1 MRTVRISRNG
11 CNGFSLVEVL
21 VAFAI
26 LASVLTATLGVFS
39 ASVSSSRQVASYERA
54 LGVAVAQMSAV
65 SRDADLEPGFWSG
78 ETESGLRWVT
88 TVEQWPGSDDEAGVR
103 AAIVPYSVTVSV
115 AWREQRGERSVE
127 IHSIR
132 LGKGL

>member
-1 MRTVRISRNG
+1 MWTNRLSHKG
-11 CNGFSLVEVL
+11 CRGFSLVEVL

-39 ASVSSSRQVASYERA
+39 ASVSSTRQVAGYERA
-54 LGVAVAQMSAV
+54 VGVAVARMSEI
-65 SRDADLEPGFWSG
+65 SRNADLEPGLWNG
-78 ETESGLRWVT
+78 ETEEGLRWIT
-88 TVEQWPGSDDEAGVR
+88 TVGVLPTTGEEK
-103 AAIVPYSVTVSV
+103 AIHSAIVPYNVKVTV
-115 AWREQRGERSVE
+115 AWQENAKERSVE